1 VLARG
6 SDAPQDRMSKG
17 QVSLS
22 KASYRIGDM
31 TGEERCSR
39 YCSRTSVCAMYTI
52 LEIGVVL
59 FVCIN
64 DWPNQYHLDV
74 VVLHFETIWTVHEGD
89 TSDDLK

>member
-1 VLARG
+1 
-6 SDAPQDRMSKG
+6 
-17 QVSLS
+17 
-22 KASYRIGDM
+22 
-31 TGEERCSR
+31 
-39 YCSRTSVCAMYTI
+39 MYTI
-52 LEIGVVL
+52 LKISVVL